1 MSKIRVV
8 IAIVLG
14 ICAFIVASF
23 SDDALGA
30 SRSPSPPLTWLVVGV
45 YLAICQ
51 LLVAPKGVGLRAN
64 RASIIGMWAPMALM
78 GIGSL
83 AERGGNVLSQ
93 FVPIELAALLGPVAG
108 AFAAWALPKKAAQT
122 YDA

>member
-1 MSKIRVV
+1 MSKTRVV
-8 IAIVLG
+8 IAIFLG

-30 SRSPSPPLTWLVVGV
+30 ARSPSPLLTWLIMGA

-51 LLVAPKGVGLRAN
+51 FLVALKGVGLSAN
-64 RASIIGMWAPMALM
+64 RATIIGMWAPMALM
-78 GIGSL
+78 GLGSL

-93 FVPIELAALLGPVAG
+93 FVPIELAALLGPGVG
-108 AFAAWALPKKAAQT
+108 AIAAWALPKKAAQT
-122 YDA
+122 

>member
-1 MSKIRVV
+1 VSKTRVV
-8 IAIVLG
+8 LAIVLG

-30 SRSPSPPLTWLVVGV
+30 ARSPSPPLTWLIVGA

-64 RASIIGMWAPMALM
+64 RATLIGMWAPVALI

-83 AERGGNVLSQ
+83 ADRGGSILSQ
-93 FVPIELAALLGPVAG
+93 FVPIELAALLGPVVG
-108 AFAAWALPKKAAQT
+108 AIAAWALPKKATQP
-122 YDA
+122 